1 MLLLCYG
8 DVNETRIAFDSPFHK
23 RFSSKTLNMT
33 QLRYLFLLIATQLMV
48 SQRNNFQIPD
58 SLRHKNFE
66 YLDDKIYLYKGDS
79 SKAAVYMYTYLY
91 KAKKE
96 QNYKEIVNGYQ
107 NILYESPE
115 KQRIIYADSMILA
128 AQKSGMNSLM
138 GSAYLSKGIVY
149 YSKKELHEALDNYI
163 VANKY
168 ISKTSD
174 QYLRFKVK
182 YNIAV
187 IKSYLGYYDE
197 AISLLTECVDHFKN
211 EAPRPYLNSLH
222 ALGLAYNKIGN
233 YGKCTQTN
241 LLGLSES
248 ERLGNKDMIPY
259 FIHSEAVNQF
269 FKEDY
274 NDAIKNL
281 KTVSD
286 PIRKYEDFA
295 SESISCFYIGK
306 SYWKL
311 KKYKDAVSYFL
322 KVDQIFKS
330 HGYIRPDLREAY
342 ELLIKYYKT
351 QNNLD
356 SQLYCIDQLLLADNY
371 LNETYKYLVS
381 KLHKEYDTN
390 QLIFEK
396 EQIQQKFLKEKKQ
409 VYAFTGLAIL
419 LLVLSLFLT
428 FNHFRN
434 RRLYKNNFD
443 QLMLQLNSG
452 KVSKEKFRSPAE
464 NLTDINPETVS
475 YIVKQLEKFENEK
488 KFLQKDL
495 TISKIAGLF
504 NTNQTYLSKIIRHYK
519 GKVFKDY
526 INDLKIEYII
536 DLLQRDKKIRNYN
549 NSALAEEG
557 GFGSKQLFAQIF
569 KAKTGV
575 PTAYFIEKIRK
586 DN

>member
-1 MLLLCYG
+1 
-8 DVNETRIAFDSPFHK
+8 
-23 RFSSKTLNMT
+23 MT
-33 QLRYLFLLIATQLMV
+33 QHRYLFILIATQLIL
-48 SQRNNFQIPD
+48 SQRNNFRIPD
-58 SLRHKNFE
+58 SLRNKNFE
-66 YLDDKIYLYKGDS
+66 YLDDKIYLYRGDS
-79 SKAAVYMYTYLY
+79 SKASVYMYTYLY
-91 KAKKE
+91 KAKTE
-96 QNYKEIVNGYQ
+96 QNYREIVNGYQ
-107 NILYESPE
+107 NILHESPE
-115 KQRIIYADSMILA
+115 EQRLIYADSMILA
-128 AQKSGMNSLM
+128 AQKSGMNSLL

-163 VANKY
+163 EANKY
-168 ISKTSD
+168 IYKTSD
-174 QYLRFKVK
+174 QYLKFKVK

-197 AISLLTECVDHFKN
+197 AISLLIECVDHFKD
-211 EAPRPYLNSLH
+211 EESRPYLNSLH
-222 ALGLAYNKIGN
+222 ALGLSYNKIGN
-233 YGKCTQTN
+233 YGKCNQTN
-241 LLGLSES
+241 LLGISES

-281 KTVSD
+281 KSVLD
-286 PIRKYEDFA
+286 QIKKNEDFA

-306 SYWKL
+306 SYWRL
-311 KKYKDAVSYFL
+311 KNYEDAVSYFL

-330 HGYIRPDLREAY
+330 HGYIRPDLRETY

-356 SQLYCIDQLLLADNY
+356 AQLYCIDQLLLADNY

-390 QLIFEK
+390 ELIFEK
-396 EQIQQKFLKEKKQ
+396 EKIQEQFIKKKKQ
-409 VYAFTGLAIL
+409 VYAFTGLALAL
-419 LLVLSLFLT
+419 LLLSLFLT

-434 RRLYKNNFD
+434 RRLYKKNFD

-452 KVSKEKFRSPAE
+452 KVIKDKFKTATE

-475 YIVKQLEKFENEK
+475 HIIKQLKKFENEK

-495 TISKIAGLF
+495 TISKLAVMF
-504 NTNQTYLSKIIRHYK
+504 NSNQTYVSRIIRNYS

-526 INDLKIEYII
+526 INDLKIEHII
-536 DLLQRDKKIRNYN
+536 DLLHNDKKIRKYN
-549 NSALAEEG
+549 NLALAEEA
-557 GFGSKQLFAQIF
+557 GFGSKQLFAQLF
-569 KAKTGV
+569 KAKTGM
-575 PTAYFIEKIRK
+575 PTAYFIEQLRTESL
-586 DN
+586 

>member
-1 MLLLCYG
+1 
-8 DVNETRIAFDSPFHK
+8 
-23 RFSSKTLNMT
+23 MT
-33 QLRYLFLLIATQLMV
+33 QYRYLFLLISTQLIL
-48 SQRNNFQIPD
+48 SQRNNFRIPD
-58 SLRHKNFE
+58 SLRNKNFE
-66 YLDDKIYLYKGDS
+66 YLDDKIYSFKGDS

-91 KAKKE
+91 KAEKE

-107 NILYESPE
+107 NILHESPE
-115 KQRIIYADSMILA
+115 KQRLIYADSMILA
-128 AQKSGMNSLM
+128 AEKSGMNSLL

-149 YSKKELHEALDNYI
+149 YSRKELHEALDNYI
-163 VANKY
+163 EANKY

-174 QYLRFKVK
+174 QYLIFKVK

-197 AISLLTECVDHFKN
+197 AIALLTQCADHFKN
-211 EAPRPYLNSLH
+211 GGSRPYLNSLH
-222 ALGLAYNKIGN
+222 ALGLSYNKIGN

-248 ERLGNKDMIPY
+248 ERFGNKDMIPY

-281 KTVSD
+281 KSVSGE
-286 PIRKYEDFA
+286 IKKNEDFA

-311 KKYKDAVSYFL
+311 KKYEDAVSYFL
-322 KVDQIFKS
+322 KVDQIFKI

-351 QNNLD
+351 KNNLD
-356 SQLYCIDQLLLADNY
+356 SQLYCIDQLLLADNC

-390 QLIFEK
+390 ELIFEK
-396 EQIQQKFLKEKKQ
+396 EQIQEQFIKEKKQ
-409 VYAFTGLAIL
+409 VYAFTALAVVL
-419 LLVLSLFLT
+419 LLLSSFLT

-434 RRLYKNNFD
+434 RKLYKKNFD

-452 KVSKEKFRSPAE
+452 KAGKDKFRSSGD

-475 YIVKQLEKFENEK
+475 YIIKQLEKFENEK

-495 TISKIAGLF
+495 TISKMAVMF
-504 NTNQTYLSKIIRHYK
+504 NSNQTYVSRIIRHYS

-526 INDLKIEYII
+526 INDLKIEHII
-536 DLLQRDKKIRNYN
+536 DLLHNNKKIRNYN
-549 NSALAEEG
+549 NLALSEEA
-557 GFGSKQLFAQIF
+557 GFGSKQLFTQLF
-569 KAKTGV
+569 KAKTGM
-575 PTAYFIEKIRK
+575 PTAYFIEQLKTESL
-586 DN
+586 